1 MIEIG
6 GDKADVVFCGC
17 NSEYNRSALFLII
30 TLKQTPQVYST
41 STYL

>member
-17 NSEYNRSALFLII
+17 NSEYSRLALFLII
-30 TLKQTPQVYST
+30 TSEANPQAYST
-41 STYL
+41 STYM